1 MRWYREL
8 PHMSDALMEAYGRT
22 MGEAFANAARAMMS
36 VMMDVRRVRGILEDR
51 CEVEAADLQGL
62 LYNWLECVLN
72 KLQIDGNAFTRFS
85 VDLDESKLRLSA
97 RMKGERY
104 DPSRHGMGREVKA
117 VTYHMMEVGRRGD
130 LYYVR
135 FLLDL

>member
-8 PHMSDALMEAYGRT
+8 PHTSDALMEAYGRT
-22 MGEAFANAARAMMS
+22 MPEVFANAARAMMS
-36 VMMDVRRVRGILEDR
+36 IMLDVRRVRGVLEER
-51 CEVEAADLQGL
+51 CEIQGDDLENL

-72 KLQIDGNAFTRFS
+72 KLQVEGNAFTRFR
-85 VDLDESKLRLSA
+85 VDMDDRGTRLSA
-97 RMKGERY
+97 IMRGERY

-117 VTYHMMEVGRRGD
+117 VTYHMMSMGRRDG
-130 LYYVR
+130 LYYAR

>member
-22 MGEAFANAARAMMS
+22 MPEVFANAARAMMS
-36 VMMDVRRVRGILEDR
+36 IMLDVRRVRGALEER
-51 CEVEAADLQGL
+51 CEVQGYDVENL

-72 KLQIDGNAFTRFS
+72 KLQVDGNAFTRFRI
-85 VDLDESKLRLSA
+85 DMDDRGTGLSA
-97 RMKGERY
+97 IMKGERY

-117 VTYHMMEVGRRGD
+117 VTYHMMSVGRRDG
-130 LYYVR
+130 LYYAR

>member
-8 PHMSDALMEAYGRT
+8 PHTSDALLEAYGRT
-22 MGEAFANAARAMMS
+22 LSEAFANAARAMMS
-36 VMMDVRRVRGILEDR
+36 VMLDVRMVSGLLEER
-51 CEVEAADLQGL
+51 CDVEGVDLENL

-72 KLQIDGNAFTRFS
+72 KLQVEGKAFARFA
-85 VDLDESKLRLSA
+85 VDLDERGLRLSA
-97 RMKGERY
+97 VMKGERY
-104 DPSRHGMGREVKA
+104 NPLRHGVRREVKA
-117 VTYHMMEVGRRGD
+117 VTYHMMSIGRRGD